1 MSRNNLRQLAKLA
14 GVSVAT
20 ASYALRGHPCVAEA
34 TRQRVLRA
42 VRKIGYRT
50 NPLVAALM
58 TQVQAGRPV
67 RYHGTIGICY
77 DPAMFPEGRDS
88 LKADRFYQGAVKQ
101 AAMQGF
107 ETELFRFDA
116 MNAKPAHH
124 ARILQARGI
133 QGVLFLPIF
142 QSPVRLELD
151 VQSLAVCCVGYP
163 IVQPDLNRV
172 AHHHFRSFNLAWKQ
186 AHALGYRRIGLVLD
200 EVVDARVYHQWMA
213 AYLLHREEQPRSVRI
228 PPFLYRSYEFAASC
242 GAFLRWIRRE
252 RPEVII
258 ITDDAPQA
266 WEAILKAGWRVPADI
281 GLLALRTPGPEIS
294 GINQQET
301 RIGAVGM
308 SNVISQL
315 YRNEFGVPP
324 EPAFTLVAGRWEPGG
339 TVRRISS
346 RA

>member
-1 MSRNNLRQLAKLA
+1 MPRNNLRHLAKLA

-20 ASYALRGHPCVAEA
+20 ASYALRGHSCVAEA

-42 VRKIGYRT
+42 VRKIDYRT

-67 RYHGTIGICY
+67 QYHGTIGVCY
-77 DPAMFPEGRDS
+77 DPAMFPGGLDELG
-88 LKADRFYQGAVKQ
+88 ADKFHQGALRQ
-101 AAMQGF
+101 AAAQGF
-107 ETELFRFDA
+107 KTELFRFDA

-133 QGVLFLPIF
+133 RGVLFLPIF

-163 IVQPDLNRV
+163 IVEPDLNRV

-186 AHALGYRRIGLVLD
+186 VHALGYRRIGLVLD

-213 AYLLHREEQPRSVRI
+213 AYLLHREEQPRSVRLA
-228 PPFLYRSYEFAASC
+228 PFHYRSNEFTAYRK
-242 GAFLRWIRRE
+242 AFLRWVDKT
-252 RPEVII
+252 RPDVLMLTDVVPPVAEVL
-258 ITDDAPQA
+258 QQ
-266 WEAILKAGWRVPADI
+266 AGWRVPADI

-294 GINQQET
+294 GINQQES

-315 YRNEFGVPP
+315 YRNELGAPP
-324 EPAFTLVAGRWEPGG
+324 EPIFTLVAGKWQEGETLRP
-339 TVRRISS
+339 IS
-346 RA
+346 